1 MRSSCIHSVAKNIDV
16 LYMTRVQKERF
27 IGEAHVMEERWRRAQ
42 EQINLTPKIVASM
55 KPDAIIMHP
64 LPRNSELPECIDS
77 DPRAKYFEQANN
89 GLPIRMALLSL
100 LAQGI
105 R

>member
-1 MRSSCIHSVAKNIDV
+1 
-16 LYMTRVQKERF
+16 
-27 IGEAHVMEERWRRAQ
+27 
-42 EQINLTPKIVASM
+42 
-55 KPDAIIMHP
+55 
-64 LPRNSELPECIDS
+64 LPRNSELPECVDQ